1 MPLIFIYFTIF
12 TFFLGERRL
21 WRDLTNTIVKRTI
34 IIFKTNICDILG
46 KFDHQTHDYKILIH
60 FFARQSTVLFAS
72 L

>member
-1 MPLIFIYFTIF
+1 M
-12 TFFLGERRL
+12 
-21 WRDLTNTIVKRTI
+21 DLTNTIVKRTI

-60 FFARQSTVLFAS
+60 FFVRQSIVLFAY